1 MVQLSPHTIQFPNPL
16 LAPND
21 MPAAVGGDLSVARLM
36 AAYQLSYFP
45 WFSEGEPILWW
56 SLNPRFVLPLNE
68 VHVSRSLKRALRK
81 DQFEF
86 RFNTAFDVVIDTCA
100 QIPRSENNGTWITS
114 SMLSA
119 YKQLHRTGHAVSLEC
134 WQNDV
139 LVGGLYGV
147 LVGRVFCGESM
158 FTLVPNAGKAALVWG
173 LAYLAQ
179 QGYAL
184 MDCQMETPH
193 MAAFGGRMMAR
204 ADLLPYLAIDL

>member
-1 MVQLSPHTIQFPNPL
+1 MVRLSPHAIQFPNPL

-100 QIPRSENNGTWITS
+100 HIPRGENNGTWITS

-119 YKQLHRTGHAVSLEC
+119 YKQLHRAGHAVSLEC

-193 MAAFGGRMMAR
+193 MAAFGGRMIAR
-204 ADLLPYLAIDL
+204 ADLLPYLQ

>member
-1 MVQLSPHTIQFPNPL
+1 MMLLLPHSLAFPNPL
-16 LAPND
+16 EAPDD

-45 WFSEGEPILWW
+45 WFSEGQPILWW

-68 VHVSRSLKRALRK
+68 VHVSRSLGRAMRK
-81 DQFEF
+81 SHFEF
-86 RFNTAFDVVIDTCA
+86 RFNTAFEAVIDTCA
-100 QIPRSENNGTWITS
+100 HIPRVENNGTWITS

-119 YKQLHRTGHAVSLEC
+119 YKQLHRAGHAVSLEC

-173 LAYLAQ
+173 LAHLAQ
-179 QGYAL
+179 QGYEL

-204 ADLLPYLAIDL
+204 EDLLSYLQSPE